1 MIEVKNLDKYFDE
14 NKILSDLSIT
24 VPTGSI
30 YGLVGP
36 NGSGKTTLIKNLT
49 GILKPEK
56 GEILFDGKSV
66 YENPK
71 IKEKF
76 AVILDDWYHFPQ
88 ASIKDM
94 KNFYKGIY
102 PSFSEE
108 RYEKLKDIFCIPET
122 KLIRKLSKGMQKQ
135 VAFWICI
142 SVMPKYLI
150 LDEPV
155 DGLDP
160 VMRRQ
165 IWSLIMQDVSERQTT
180 VLVSSHN
187 LRELEDVCD
196 HVGILDKGH
205 VLIERSLQDLQDN
218 MVKMQVVFKEDIN
231 ELPNDIL
238 PLHVSKVGRVYTL
251 IMRMNEQEAKRRLEI
266 YNPLV
271 LDAIP
276 LTLEE
281 IFIYELGGESYAVK
295 EIAF

>member
-1 MIEVKNLDKYFDE
+1 MIEVKNLDKYFDD

-49 GILKPEK
+49 GIYKPEK
-56 GEILFDGKSV
+56 GEILFDKQPI

-71 IKEKF
+71 IKEEF

-122 KLIRKLSKGMQKQ
+122 RLIRKLSKGMQKQ
-135 VAFWICI
+135 VAFWIAI
-142 SVMPKYLI
+142 SALPKYLI

-165 IWSLIMQDVSERQTT
+165 IWSLIMQDVSERNTT

-218 MVKMQVVFKEDIN
+218 MVKMQVVFKEDFDK
-231 ELPNDIL
+231 LPNDII
-238 PLHVSKVGRVYTL
+238 PLHVNKVGRVYTL
-251 IMRMNEQEAKRRLEI
+251 IMRMNEQEAKKRLEI

-281 IFIYELGGESYAVK
+281 IFIYELGGENYEVK